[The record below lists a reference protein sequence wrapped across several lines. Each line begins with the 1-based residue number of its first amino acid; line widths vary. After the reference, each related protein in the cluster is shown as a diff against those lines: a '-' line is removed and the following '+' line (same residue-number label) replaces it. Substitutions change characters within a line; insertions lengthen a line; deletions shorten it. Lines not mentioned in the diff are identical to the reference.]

1 MRRVKEL
8 DPAEKSGNVLDNA
21 SKSRGGGEPTNR
33 GLLDSYIQEV
43 EMLPWG
49 EGATLSEELTLEA
62 LGSHGGVPRI
72 LLAIQVFD
80 EEDGMRKTETYPLAI
95 KRNWRVNI

>member
-1 MRRVKEL
+1 MSL
-8 DPAEKSGNVLDNA
+8 I
-21 SKSRGGGEPTNR
+21 KSRGEGKPINLS
-33 GLLDSYIQEV
+33 LLDSYIQEV

-80 EEDGMRKTETYPLAI
+80 QEDGMKKTEI
-95 KRNWRVNI
+95 

>member
-1 MRRVKEL
+1 
-8 DPAEKSGNVLDNA
+8 
-21 SKSRGGGEPTNR
+21 
-33 GLLDSYIQEV
+33 
-43 EMLPWG
+43 MLPWG

-80 EEDGMRKTETYPLAI
+80 QEDVMRKTVIYPMAI
-95 KRNWRVNI
+95 KRN

>member
-1 MRRVKEL
+1 
-8 DPAEKSGNVLDNA
+8 
-21 SKSRGGGEPTNR
+21 
-33 GLLDSYIQEV
+33 
-43 EMLPWG
+43 MLPWG

-95 KRNWRVNI
+95 KRNWRVNIEISWSSVF

>member
-1 MRRVKEL
+1 
-8 DPAEKSGNVLDNA
+8 
-21 SKSRGGGEPTNR
+21 
-33 GLLDSYIQEV
+33 
-43 EMLPWG
+43 MLPWG

-72 LLAIQVFD
+72 LLAIQVVD
-80 EEDGMRKTETYPLAI
+80 EEDRMRNTVIFPLAI

>member
-1 MRRVKEL
+1 MSL
-8 DPAEKSGNVLDNA
+8 IMPANQ
-21 SKSRGGGEPTNR
+21 GGEPTNR

-72 LLAIQVFD
+72 LLAIQVVD
-80 EEDGMRKTETYPLAI
+80 EEDGMNNSKVDPQMR
-95 KRNWRVNI
+95 

>member
-1 MRRVKEL
+1 
-8 DPAEKSGNVLDNA
+8 
-21 SKSRGGGEPTNR
+21 
-33 GLLDSYIQEV
+33 
-43 EMLPWG
+43 MLPWG

-80 EEDGMRKTETYPLAI
+80 QGDGMKKTEIYPMTI
-95 KRNWRVNI
+95 KRNWRVNIHRKLMIFSILMLRVSCGV